1 MDLQQ
6 RYKQATK
13 EARWAFPV
21 VFLLP
26 MQDGL
31 IKGKIYLVF
40 VKKTKNIKPML
51 LYGIV
56 TCIFGALRRK
66 LPGRTKKMTAI
77 IRFIAMI
84 KIGFI

>member
-1 MDLQQ
+1 MS
-6 RYKQATK
+6 
-13 EARWAFPV
+13 
-21 VFLLP
+21 
-26 MQDGL
+26 
-31 IKGKIYLVF
+31 
-40 VKKTKNIKPML
+40 

-56 TCIFGALRRK
+56 MFIFGALRRK